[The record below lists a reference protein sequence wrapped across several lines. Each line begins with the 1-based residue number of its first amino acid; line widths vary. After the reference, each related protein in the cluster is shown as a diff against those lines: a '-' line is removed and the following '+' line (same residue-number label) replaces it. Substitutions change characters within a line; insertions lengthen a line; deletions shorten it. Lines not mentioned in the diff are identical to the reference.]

1 MSKVL
6 KKDQAVEGF
15 DYGSLGIEQR
25 LVVQQR
31 AGEIRERL
39 RRTAQDIWEVG
50 QKLSDVR
57 SRLKHGQFEAW
68 LSVEFGWSRRTAYN
82 FINVYEAFPERANFT
97 QVDIAASALY
107 LLAAP
112 STPQTLRD
120 EFMHRAC
127 QGEKVTH
134 STLRKALQAAK
145 QSPSS
150 AASTIEV
157 VKVAPEI
164 PQATPI
170 RPEIIAFIPK
180 TEPVGKLKPVVVRT
194 SEPKPVAIPSYAPPQ
209 VKLGDWYLLGK
220 KHVLFCGDTAAAHF
234 HERAPQ
240 ADLAVAITD
249 DWGHDWLIERA
260 NTLLLLP
267 ESPLKEG
274 TIKQTLMLYSE
285 PGDTIIFPWLPDKA
299 MLAIAHQLDRRIC
312 AGDPSPER
320 CSRAIACSGLKVE
333 RIHP

>member
-1 MSKVL
+1 MGKLL
-6 KKDQAVEGF
+6 KKDQVVEGF
-15 DYGSLGIEQR
+15 DYGALVVEQR
-25 LVVQQR
+25 IVVQQR

-68 LSVEFGWSRRTAYN
+68 LNVEFGWSRRTAYN
-82 FINVYEAFPERANFT
+82 FINVYEAFPECANFT

-107 LLAAP
+107 LLAAL
-112 STPQTLRD
+112 STPQAIRN
-120 EFMHRAC
+120 EFMQRAG

-134 STLRKALQAAK
+134 SNLRKALQAAK
-145 QSPSS
+145 QLSPPAEGSLPPPQ
-150 AASTIEV
+150 V
-157 VKVAPEI
+157 VSV
-164 PQATPI
+164 

-180 TEPVGKLKPVVVRT
+180 VETDSKLKPVVVKT
-194 SEPKPVAIPSYAPPQ
+194 SAPDPVSNRSQTPPQ
-209 VKLGDWYLLGK
+209 VQLGDWYLLEK
-220 KHVLFCGDTAAAHF
+220 KHVLFCGDTASSRF
-234 HERAPQ
+234 HARAPQ

-260 NTLLLLP
+260 NTLLVLP

-274 TIKQTLMLYSE
+274 LIKQTLLMYSE
-285 PGDTIIFPWLPDKA
+285 PGDMIIFPWLPDEA
-299 MLAIAHQLDRRIC
+299 MIAIAHQLERRIC

-320 CSRAIACSGLKVE
+320 CRRAISSSGLTVE
-333 RIHP
+333 RIQT

>member
-1 MSKVL
+1 MSKLL
-6 KKDQAVEGF
+6 KKEQVVEGF
-15 DYGSLGIEQR
+15 DYGALVVEQR
-25 LVVQQR
+25 IVVQQR

-68 LSVEFGWSRRTAYN
+68 LNVEFGWSRRTAYN

-112 STPQTLRD
+112 STPQTIRN
-120 EFMHRAC
+120 EFMQRAC
-127 QGEKVTH
+127 KGEKVTH
-134 STLRKALQAAK
+134 SGLRKVLQAAK
-145 QSPSS
+145 QSSPP
-150 AASTIEV
+150 TEI
-157 VKVAPEI
+157 APE
-164 PQATPI
+164 TPEAVST
-170 RPEIIAFIPK
+170 RPDIIAFIPK
-180 TEPVGKLKPVVVRT
+180 AEANGKLQPVVIPS
-194 SEPKPVAIPSYAPPQ
+194 SEPDPVSIPSHIPPRVQ
-209 VKLGDWYLLGK
+209 LGDWYLLGK
-220 KHVLFCGDTAAAHF
+220 KHVLFCGDTASSHF

-274 TIKQTLMLYSE
+274 MIKQTLVMYSE
-285 PGDTIIFPWLPDKA
+285 PGDMIIFPWLPDEA
-299 MLAIAHQLDRRIC
+299 MLAIAHQLGRKVC

-320 CSRAIACSGLKVE
+320 CSRAIYCSGLPVE